1 MTETA
6 RWRTR
11 ALLFTGLVLASGCN
25 RRAPEPEPRDEPR
38 ASTPAPEPAAPR
50 PPSPPAAAPAAA
62 GRLGWPDP
70 PGWERAT
77 AMSAM
82 RLATYKVPR
91 AGGDTEDGELTV
103 FHFGP
108 GQGGSIE
115 SNLVR
120 WEKQFTDVLRPPARS
135 RREVNGLAVHLLE
148 IESGSYSP
156 SMMPGG
162 GGQNRPGYGLLA
174 AIVEAPAGLYFF
186 KLSAR
191 TKTVQAARPNF
202 ERLLEGLRVDR

>member
-1 MTETA
+1 MQ
-6 RWRTR
+6 TR
-11 ALLFTGLVLASGCN
+11 ALVAAVFSLSVGCN
-25 RRAPEPEPRDEPR
+25 RSTPEPEAKASPAEP
-38 ASTPAPEPAAPR
+38 AKAPERIAAP
-50 PPSPPAAAPAAA
+50 PAQAPKPGGEVV
-62 GRLGWPDP
+62 GRLVWPEP

-77 AMSAM
+77 MMSKM

-91 AGGDTEDGELTV
+91 AGGDAEDGELTV

-115 SNLVR
+115 SNLDR
-120 WEKQFTDVLRPPARS
+120 WEKQFTDVKRPPQRS
-135 RREVNGLAVHLLE
+135 RREVNGLPVHLLE

-162 GGQNRPGYGLLA
+162 GGTNKPGFGLLA

-186 KLSAR
+186 KLSGP
-191 TKTVQAARPNF
+191 TKTLASARAAF
-202 ERLLEGLRVDR
+202 ERVLDGLTVEK